1 MGRTNFVRPLQSH
14 MHCLLMV
21 TYAQPAVICT
31 STCTHRYCVT
41 TDASVVYFHSFMFAP
56 NGFTVVATYPDGT
69 SKGIAVLDS
78 KAHAIDYAKGCDS
91 IYAPILE
98 RTVYTVKQNYP
109 TSAYTV

>member
-1 MGRTNFVRPLQSH
+1 M
-14 MHCLLMV
+14 LMPA
-21 TYAQPAVICT
+21 YAQPAVICT
-31 STCTHRYCVT
+31 STCTHRYCPYGH
-41 TDASVVYFHSFMFAP
+41 SSLYFLPFMYAP
-56 NGFTVVATYPDGT
+56 CGFTVVATYPDGT